1 MKKTLSLILALLMSA
16 SCASY
21 IFADE
26 SAISED
32 TTEAVVEAV
41 DEEATPYDRAI
52 MFLNTYGIMKGMED
66 GLLHAEKDVQRYQMA
81 LFLGRIAT
89 GWVEDDTWEDFD
101 ANDSGFADLKGT
113 AAENVYGAMSY
124 VSQKGIIEGYP
135 DGTFK
140 PEQVVTYRE
149 ALTMAVRTLG
159 YKGLEFPWGYIEKA
173 VALGLTDGIT
183 GVAYT
188 EVINRGVAAQIIY
201 NAMFADGSKLGLAN
215 FGRAFGWAD
224 ILVTS
229 TVVNDTTTAKD
240 GTDVRAT
247 YTNADYKTPTG
258 YVSFQKIESDG
269 TLDKDIYYVKSSE
282 LGLEGHEDELALG
295 TPYSALFEID
305 EDDNLVELVAAEPY
319 AATTIK
325 NEGRTDNEGVAYDTV
340 DNIGAYLKNYTLVDK
355 YSSKVLANS
364 GKLANEL
371 IVRQAATLT
380 KTVFDYGKTPF
391 AFDWKTGD
399 ILVAANKDG
408 KPGDIKNDYAKDEDG
423 NYVEYVVK
431 YYYNA
436 EYDYYFEIKTKETV
450 SGSLEYVGISIMTD
464 DDVAEI
470 SAAID
475 KACAT
480 EKEIGFGYASA
491 NIGGIYATLTTY
503 DLDDDGLAEYGTYES
518 YGYGKIWQ
526 KSDAA
531 KCPKCDA
538 NRDSVMIY
546 DNRLDFLE
554 SADCGA
560 DGHIDGIWW
569 QDEYAP
575 VLDADGKIV
584 SAYVIYGYN
593 KVTKELKVLK
603 TIEAYS
609 DKLVDADTYYAT
621 GILRGYSISNGYVVI
636 GDQKIYFNG
645 DFGTYNI
652 NQDNANYKD
661 GAYKAY
667 LTGKLDGLFNQFVKY
682 YVLDGKLVELGL
694 VKTGAASDYLVVESY
709 AGISSDGYIV
719 VNGYNTNDLK
729 LERYRIAVYDGWD
742 NGDFFWYPANISD
755 EFVKGN
761 VYKVRSYDA
770 DEDVYFVDV
779 MGEVKT
785 DVQGAKYIDYDV
797 DNEVELT
804 FETGYRNYITS
815 EGVQST
821 KKVSSSDKYIIIG
834 QGKNGYMP
842 IAVFEGKVTDD
853 RWTVKGD
860 LLVGDKDAKT
870 FIFVNVKDA
879 DVRGFEYDA
888 WSNAGLVMVLK
899 YTVLDKFYDGA
910 DAEDWYLNGA
920 TEYSNIVAFN
930 FLNGKF
936 DDVKASTNLK
946 PKAGKVYKTIDGVIV
961 DEIDNTW
968 SSIWYTITN
977 TYADNIVLETATDT
991 SDYVYGA
998 QVPVV
1003 ADYFGDDAKKA
1014 LSLNEVRHIFGI
1026 TANAT
1031 DLVNSIK
1038 VVLLEKNG
1046 NKVTDI
1052 TPYGKDEWKADT
1064 ADKDGN
1070 KYAVMAYAVYAI
1082 RDDGTV
1088 DAVLYIDPDTS
1099 VYSITDET
1107 KATATSTNAL
1117 QIEVDAGIVANVAA
1131 DKTTKVDNGV
1141 KTVVYTVDS
1150 IGFEFIGSGANKD
1163 NHAAVEAHGYFF
1175 DYMSRCDVLDWHV
1188 TVAGE
1193 LVYGQDITYTT
1204 YEYPEVI
1211 GACDADG
1218 KCDLINAFVA
1228 AVKGITVKKG
1238 ETVKVYVTA
1247 DFGGDVNNTAT
1258 FVLDITA
1265 TEKGISVAFNAKDN
1279 AIHENVKL
1287 TPVDVKDIH

>member
-21 IFADE
+21 IFADDT
-26 SAISED
+26 AIAEEAT
-32 TTEAVVEAV
+32 TTEAVVEEAV
-41 DEEATPYDRAI
+41 EEAAEEATPYDRAI
-52 MFLNTYGIMKGMED
+52 TFLNTYGIMKGMED
-66 GLLHAEKDVQRYQMA
+66 GLLHAEKDVERYQMA

-89 GWVEDDTWEDFD
+89 GWVDDDSWEDFD

-159 YKGLEFPWGYIEKA
+159 YQGLEYPWGYIEKA

-188 EVINRGVAAQIIY
+188 DVINRGVAAQIIY
-201 NAMFADGSKLGLAN
+201 NAMFADNSKLGLAN

-247 YTNADYKTPTG
+247 YTNAAYKTPTG
-258 YVSFQKIESDG
+258 YVAFQMIESDG
-269 TLDKDIYYVKSSE
+269 TLGKDIYYVQSSE
-282 LGLEGHEDELALG
+282 LGLAGHEDELALG
-295 TPYSALFEID
+295 APYAALFEID

-319 AATTIK
+319 AATTVK

-340 DNIGAYLKNYTLVDK
+340 DNIAAYLKDYTLVDK
-355 YSSKVLANS
+355 YSAKVLANS

-371 IVRQAATLT
+371 IVAQAAELT
-380 KTVFDYGKTPF
+380 KTVIDYAKTPF
-391 AFDWKTGD
+391 AFDWATGD
-399 ILVAANKDG
+399 ILEATKKDG
-408 KPGDIKNDYAKDEDG
+408 KYIVDEDG

-450 SGSLEYVGISIMTD
+450 SGSLEYVGISIMTE
-464 DDVAEI
+464 DDVAELRK
-470 SAAID
+470 AID
-475 KACAT
+475 KACEVEVAD
-480 EKEIGFGYASA
+480 GLGYVSA

-518 YGYGKIWQ
+518 YNYGKISQ
-526 KSDAA
+526 KADAK

-538 NRDSVMIY
+538 NRDSVMI
-546 DNRLDFLE
+546 NGTWVDFLE

-560 DGHIDGIWW
+560 DSHIDGAWW

-575 VLDADGKIV
+575 VLDEDGKIV

-593 KVTKELKVLK
+593 KVTKELKVIK

-609 DKLVDADTYYAT
+609 EDLVDADTYYAT

-636 GDQKIYFNG
+636 GDQKIYFNE
-645 DFGTYNI
+645 DFGTFDI
-652 NQDNANYKD
+652 DKDSKDYKD

-667 LTGKLDGLFNQFVKY
+667 LTSIFDGLFNQFVRY
-682 YVLDGKLVELGL
+682 YLLDGKVVEIET
-694 VKTGAASDYLVVESY
+694 VKTGAAGDYLVVESY
-709 AGISSDGYIV
+709 AGISNDGYIV

-742 NGDFFWYPANISD
+742 EGDFFWNPTKISD

-779 MGEVKT
+779 MG
-785 DVQGAKYIDYDV
+785 DAQYDAQGNFTGIDYDV

-815 EGVQST
+815 KGVQST

-834 QGKNGYMP
+834 QGKDGYMP

-853 RWTVKGD
+853 NWTVKGD

-870 FIFVNVKDA
+870 FIFVNVKDT
-879 DVRGFEYDA
+879 DVTGFNLDA
-888 WSNAGLVMVLK
+888 WTNAGLVMVLK

-920 TEYSNIVAFN
+920 TEYGNVVAFN

-946 PKAGKVYKTIDGVIV
+946 PKAGKVYKTIDGVIAEEV
-961 DEIDNTW
+961 TNTW
-968 SSIWYTITN
+968 SSIWTTITT
-977 TYADNIVLETATDT
+977 TYADSKLLETATDT
-991 SDYVYGA
+991 SDYVYGV

-1003 ADYFGDDAKKA
+1003 EDYFGDDAKKA
-1014 LSLNEVRHIFGI
+1014 LSLNEVRGIFGI
-1026 TANAT
+1026 TAKAT

-1038 VVLLEKNG
+1038 LVLLEKDG
-1046 NKVTDI
+1046 DVVTDI
-1052 TPYGKDEWKADT
+1052 TPYGKDEWKADVK
-1064 ADKDGN
+1064 AGLQSVN
-1070 KYAVMAYAVYAI
+1070 AYAVYAI

-1088 DAVLYIDPDTS
+1088 DAVLYIDPDTA
-1099 VYSITDET
+1099 YIIATDDEV
-1107 KATATSTNAL
+1107 KVTSDNAL
-1117 QIEVDAGIVANVAA
+1117 QLAVDAGIVANVEAE
-1131 DKTTKVDNGV
+1131 KVTTTINGV
-1141 KTVVYTVDS
+1141 DTITYAINS
-1150 IGFEFIGSGANKD
+1150 IGFEFIGSGATKD
-1163 NHAAVEAHGYFF
+1163 NHAAVEAHGYFW
-1175 DYMSRCDVLDWHV
+1175 DYMSRCDVIDWHV
-1188 TVAGE
+1188 TVNGAP
-1193 LVYGQDITYTT
+1193 VYGQDITYTT

-1211 GACDADG
+1211 GDCDADG
-1218 KCDLINAFVA
+1218 KCDLINAFTAALKDVTVA
-1228 AVKGITVKKG
+1228 NGDSIVF
-1238 ETVKVYVTA
+1238 TA
-1247 DFGGDVNNTAT
+1247 DFGN
-1258 FVLDITA
+1258 
-1265 TEKGISVAFNAKDN
+1265 SVVFEVVFTINAKGELAVSFAGVPN
-1279 AIHENVKL
+1279 NLIGTTVPAVVPAE
-1287 TPVDVKDIH
+1287 DIK